1 MQMREI
7 KGLNTGSFNN
17 NKKNS
22 GNIKYLL
29 CLALGFLFTINVL
42 ANPNKLTA
50 RYNMYLLSVS
60 IGEFSVTQTSENG
73 NVIIE
78 AITDVNINLLF
89 SYRIQYIQNA
99 VYNQGIL
106 QSSHIATYKNGK
118 LNSNMWLKLQN
129 NSYLLV
135 TDNDTTIINDSIT
148 FSGSLIYFN
157 EPVGVKNIYKERSA
171 EMRQLTS
178 VSNHTYIIRDKK
190 DREINRYY
198 YEDGILQYAEMR
210 HALGTIELNRITTDE
225 TND

>member
-1 MQMREI
+1 MRTI
-7 KGLNTGSFNN
+7 KELSAGLFNI
-17 NKKNS
+17 NKKDS
-22 GNIKYLL
+22 RNIKYLL
-29 CLALGFLFTINVL
+29 CLALGFLFITNVV
-42 ANPNKLTA
+42 ANPNKLTT

-73 NVIIE
+73 NLKIE

-89 SYRIQYIQNA
+89 SYRIQYVQNT

-106 QSSHIATYKNGK
+106 QSSHIETYKNGK
-118 LNSNMWLKLQN
+118 LNSNVWLKLQN
-129 NSYLLV
+129 NSYLHV
-135 TDNDTTIINDSIT
+135 TGSDTTIINDSIT
-148 FSGSLIYFN
+148 YSGSLIYFN

-178 VSNHTYIIRDKK
+178 VSNHTYIIRDEK

-198 YEDGILQYAEMR
+198 YENGILQYAEMR
-210 HALGTIELNRITTDE
+210 HTLGAIELNRITTDE

>member
-1 MQMREI
+1 MQMRAIEE
-7 KGLNTGSFNN
+7 LSTGIFNI
-17 NKKNS
+17 NKKDS
-22 GNIKYLL
+22 RNINYLL
-29 CLALGFLFTINVL
+29 CLALGFLFTTNVL

-50 RYNMYLLSVS
+50 RYTMYLLSVD
-60 IGEFSVTQTSENG
+60 IGEFSVTQTNENG

-135 TDNDTTIINDSIT
+135 TGSDTTIINESIT
-148 FSGSLIYFN
+148 YS
-157 EPVGVKNIYKERSA
+157 
-171 EMRQLTS
+171 
-178 VSNHTYIIRDKK
+178 
-190 DREINRYY
+190 
-198 YEDGILQYAEMR
+198 
-210 HALGTIELNRITTDE
+210 
-225 TND
+225 